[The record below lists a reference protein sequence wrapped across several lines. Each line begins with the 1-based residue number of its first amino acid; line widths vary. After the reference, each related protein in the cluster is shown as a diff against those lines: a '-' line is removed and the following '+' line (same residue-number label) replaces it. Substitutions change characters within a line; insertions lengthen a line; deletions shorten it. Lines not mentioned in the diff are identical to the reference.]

1 MWWEFLGPQARIIGV
16 DMNPK
21 AKKWENGGSEIFIGN
36 QADEQFWQEFK
47 NQIGRADMI
56 LGDGGHTFE

>member
-1 MWWEFLGPQARIIGV
+1 
-16 DMNPK
+16 MNPK